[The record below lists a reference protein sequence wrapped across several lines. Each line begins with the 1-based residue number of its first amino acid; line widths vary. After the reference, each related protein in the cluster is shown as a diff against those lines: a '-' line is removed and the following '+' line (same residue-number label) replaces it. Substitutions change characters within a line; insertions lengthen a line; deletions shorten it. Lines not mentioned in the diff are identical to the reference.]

1 MKNQELNKL
10 ITEIKG
16 ITSGIL
22 EKDVTTVRG
31 FAANQLEAIGRQT
44 ILLQKGV
51 ATGEIPDNLIEFFFD
66 GLEKMTLNFLN
77 TLKGLLL
84 VTIEKVW
91 NAINDFLW
99 GIINSITGFSI

>member
-1 MKNQELNKL
+1 MNQDLSTL
-10 ITEIKG
+10 IAQIKD

-44 ILLQKGV
+44 LLLQKGV
-51 ATGEIPDNLIEFFFD
+51 VTGEIPDNLIEFFFD
-66 GLEKMTLNFLN
+66 GLEKMTLNFVN

-84 VTIEKVW
+84 ITIEKVW

-99 GIINSITGFSI
+99 GIINVATSLPF

>member
-1 MKNQELNKL
+1 MNQDLSTL
-10 ITEIKG
+10 IAQIKD

-44 ILLQKGV
+44 LLLQKGV
-51 ATGEIPDNLIEFFFD
+51 VTGEIPDNLIEFFFD
-66 GLEKMTLNFLN
+66 GLEKMTLNFVN

-84 VTIEKVW
+84 ITIEKVW

-99 GIINSITGFSI
+99 GIINGATSLTF

>member
-1 MKNQELNKL
+1 MNQDLSTL
-10 ITEIKG
+10 IAQIKD

-44 ILLQKGV
+44 LLLQKGV
-51 ATGEIPDNLIEFFFD
+51 VTGEIPDNLIEFFFD
-66 GLEKMTLNFLN
+66 GLEKMTLNFVN

-84 VTIEKVW
+84 ITIEKVW

-99 GIINSITGFSI
+99 GIINVATSLTF